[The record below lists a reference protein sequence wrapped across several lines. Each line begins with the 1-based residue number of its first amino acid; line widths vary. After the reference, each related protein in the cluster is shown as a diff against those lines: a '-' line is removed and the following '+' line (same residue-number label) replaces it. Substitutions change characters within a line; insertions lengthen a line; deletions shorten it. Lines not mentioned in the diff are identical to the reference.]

1 MKMNFLFLLGL
12 LLMTSTSTL
21 IAQNGW
27 NVLGSAKVNGH
38 ADHDVIVV
46 TGMSGDYKAVKLFV
60 ENEGITFSRVVI
72 HFANGGKQD
81 LNIRRFIPA
90 GGETKVLDLNGDDR
104 VISKVDFFYKSN
116 AQTASKGKVILY
128 GKR

>member
-1 MKMNFLFLLGL
+1 MKQFLFLAFLFI
-12 LLMTSTSTL
+12 TSSYNL
-21 IAQNGW
+21 FAQPGW

-38 ADHDVIVV
+38 ADHDVIMV

-90 GGETKVLDLNGDDR
+90 GGETKVLDLKGNDR

>member
-1 MKMNFLFLLGL
+1 MKKILFVFPILMLLTGV
-12 LLMTSTSTL
+12 SAV
-21 IAQNGW
+21 AQGGW
-27 NVLGSAKVNGH
+27 KELGSAKVNGH

-46 TGMSGDYKAVKLFV
+46 TGMEGDFKAVKLFV
-60 ENEGITFSRVVI
+60 ENEGIQFNRVVL

-90 GGETKVLDLNGDDR
+90 GGETKVLDLNGSDR
-104 VISKVDFFYKSN
+104 VITKVDFYYKSN
-116 AQTASKGKVILY
+116 AETMTKAKVILY

>member
-1 MKMNFLFLLGL
+1 MKQFSFLLGL
-12 LLMTSTSTL
+12 LFIAGSSNL

-38 ADHDVIVV
+38 SDHDVIMV
-46 TGMSGDYKAVKLFV
+46 TGMSGDYTAVKLLV
-60 ENEGITFSRVVI
+60 ENEGIDFTRVIV

-90 GGETKVLDLNGDDR
+90 GGETKVLDLNGNDR

-116 AQTASKGKVILY
+116 AKTASKGKVILY